1 MTADSLASAPTAAIA
16 PERAGRRAIGLWLF
30 AIAALIGAMVLV
42 GGLTRLTDSGL
53 SITEWRPVTG
63 IIPPLSE
70 AAWQDAFRQY
80 QAIPEY
86 ALINRGMSLEAFKT
100 IYWWEWAHR
109 LLGRL
114 LGVVFLLPFL
124 WFLVRGRI
132 DRRLGLRLAG
142 LFALGGAQGALGWYM
157 VQSGLSERVDV
168 SQYRLAAHFLL
179 ALALYSYT
187 FWLALDLALPAPRL
201 GRRDLAPLARGAA
214 AVATLIFVQAGLGAL
229 VAGLD
234 AGLTYNT
241 WPLMDGALV
250 PDGLF
255 MLSPWPVNL
264 FENITTVQFTHRL
277 GAYLLAAAVLA
288 LWLGQRRRAVPARA
302 RRVADLLALAMLAQI
317 GLGIATLLLVVPLPL
332 AAAHQMMALVV
343 LSVSL
348 ILVNALRRAALPLRA
363 AALPAGAAA

>member
-1 MTADSLASAPTAAIA
+1 MTADSLASLPAATAPASS
-16 PERAGRRAIGLWLF
+16 GRRAIGLWLF
-30 AIAALIGAMVLV
+30 AIAALIGAMVLL

-63 IIPPLSE
+63 ILPPLSE
-70 AAWQDAFRQY
+70 AAWRDAFRQY

-86 ALINRGMSLEAFKT
+86 ALINRGMSLADFKT

-114 LGVVFLLPFL
+114 VGIVFLLPFL
-124 WFLVRGRI
+124 WFLARGRI

-142 LFALGGAQGALGWYM
+142 LFALGGAQGLLGWYM
-157 VQSGLSERVDV
+157 VQSGLSDRVDV

-179 ALALYSYT
+179 ALTLFAYA
-187 FWLALDLALPAPRL
+187 FWLALDLAVPAPRL
-201 GRRDLAPLARGAA
+201 ERRDLVPLARGAA
-214 AVATLIFVQAGLGAL
+214 AVVALVFVQAGLGAL

-241 WPLMDGALV
+241 WPLMDGRLV
-250 PDGLF
+250 PRDLF

-264 FENITTVQFTHRL
+264 FENIATVQFNHRL
-277 GAYLLAAAVLA
+277 GAYVLAAAVAA
-288 LWLGQRRRAVPARA
+288 LWLAARRRALPARA
-302 RRVADLLALAMLAQI
+302 RRAVDLLGIAVLGQI
-317 GLGIATLLLVVPLPL
+317 LLGIATLLLVVPLPL

-343 LSVSL
+343 LSLSL
-348 ILVNALRRAALPLRA
+348 ILLHALRRACAPNRPETA
-363 AALPAGAAA
+363 RAGAAA